1 MAKRLKKEDSKK
13 SKISRKRISILILL
27 IIIILFS
34 VYIIQNIFFMNKITK
49 NNSDTSIVEDENSD
63 KNKKEKLENDV
74 EIEIPNKMGDYKVLG
89 AIIIDKIGITKNILD
104 KTTDDSLNLSAT
116 KFYGCN
122 LNEIG
127 NFCITGH
134 NYKETFA
141 NLDDLDIKDT
151 FYIIDK
157 AKDRKITYEIYDK
170 YTVNPTDL
178 ECLNQETDN
187 KREVTIITCNPGGLT
202 RLIVKAREI

>member
-1 MAKRLKKEDSKK
+1 MD
-13 SKISRKRISILILL
+13 
-27 IIIILFS
+27 
-34 VYIIQNIFFMNKITK
+34 
-49 NNSDTSIVEDENSD
+49 
-63 KNKKEKLENDV
+63 DV
-74 EIEIPNKMGDYKVLG
+74 
-89 AIIIDKIGITKNILD
+89 
-104 KTTDDSLNLSAT
+104 
-116 KFYGCN
+116 
-122 LNEIG
+122 
-127 NFCITGH
+127 
-134 NYKETFA
+134 
-141 NLDDLDIKDT
+141 DIKDT